1 MLGQKLTK
9 LRNRF
14 GYSQQQA
21 ADAVGVSRQTI
32 ANWEANQGAPA
43 LDKAAKLARLY
54 RISLDDLVRDEVE
67 VTTSNA
73 TSATSGPHVL
83 ESLRGATCRITT
95 DDNIDWLLTGGCAL
109 TVRVLDVNEDW
120 LRVEYERTKPD
131 TLAKKETVV
140 QLIDRRD
147 VVCVAV
153 IEEAPDAEA
162 PNTEAPAET
171 EKTDG
176 SRNGNGG
183 PVTGKPNASPAPSTD
198 ELSASKFTLSAH
210 ERL

>member
-14 GYSQQQA
+14 GYSQQQV

-32 ANWEANQGAPA
+32 ANWEASQGAPA

-95 DDNIDWLLTGGCAL
+95 DDNIDWLLAGGCAL

-131 TLAKKETVV
+131 TLTKKETVV

-153 IEEAPDAEA
+153 IEEAPGAEA
-162 PNTEAPAET
+162 PNTEAATGT
-171 EKTDG
+171 EKPDG
-176 SRNGNGG
+176 NRRGHEK
-183 PVTGKPNASPAPSTD
+183 PVAEEPNTSPAPSTG
-198 ELSASKFTLSAH
+198 ELPAGKFTLSVH